1 MRKQFKTATSL
12 SGLFYGAFSGIAAI
26 TLLSGCGSLQRPE
39 VLDESVSAAS
49 QSLYYLIAGQPNVS
63 LSHDEIDALQ
73 YAANYLQFDNQGRAL
88 VVLGFDDG
96 HSLQW
101 VSANNEVVTTSLAGR
116 VLRTDSLLSNLEHVA
131 NSEQDPL
138 NCVQIVL
145 PSEQAQQCPTKW
157 QRTIT
162 TEHEGHLM
170 QWQVSSQ
177 IQFQDDGYERT
188 VTETGVATYSA
199 NTIEFENTFVLS
211 LYNEVYRPVRSTQ
224 WVSPELGSVQQSE
237 VKTYSVYLSNDIFKA
252 SFDRLN
258 VSFDAKNLSF
268 DHKGLSN
275 DRLFAEPPQLTNQ
288 QVWVRVETS
297 DGGKIDVATDGEP
310 RMSQVLDAIPVAQSV
325 MWPQTKIT
333 SSALTRQ
340 FEAKK
345 RGMHVRLKMLAQTYR
360 YDGDNELAKKAEQLA
375 NDFISWPLKPSYVTN
390 FSLGKARQDLAENPL
405 LNLAQVAD
413 ERRSDAPHYTI
424 SLSAN
429 YDASQLPLLPIAD
442 NDLPVGF
449 RDVNQQLR
457 LFMQY
462 WHFEPVHSLSH
473 MHATGMQ

>member
-1 MRKQFKTATSL
+1 MHFKTATSL
-12 SGLFYGAFSGIAAI
+12 SGLFYGAFSSVAAI
-26 TLLSGCGSLQRPE
+26 TLLSGCGALQAPE

-49 QSLYYLIAGQPNVS
+49 QSLYYVLAGQPDVS
-63 LSHDEIDALQ
+63 LTQDEIDALQ

-101 VSANNEVVTTSLAGR
+101 VSANHEVVTTSLAGR
-116 VLRTDSLLSNLEHVA
+116 VLRTDSLLNNLEHVA
-131 NSEQDPL
+131 NSEQEPL
-138 NCVQIVL
+138 NCLQIAL
-145 PSEQAQQCPTKW
+145 ANEEAQQCPTQW
-157 QRTIT
+157 QRVIT
-162 TEHEGHLM
+162 TENDGHLA
-170 QWQVSSQ
+170 QWQVTSQ
-177 IQFQDDGYERT
+177 FQFQDDGYERAI
-188 VTETGVATYSA
+188 TETGVAINSE
-199 NTIEFENTFVLS
+199 NIVEFENTFVLS

-237 VKTYSVYLSNDIFKA
+237 VKTYSIYLSNDMFNA

-258 VSFDAKNLSF
+258 RSFDAESLSS
-268 DHKGLSN
+268 DQVNPSN
-275 DRLFAEPPQLTNQ
+275 DRSFASPPQLTSQ
-288 QVWVRVETS
+288 QLWIRVKTS
-297 DGGKIDVATDGEP
+297 DGNQIDVVTDGEP
-310 RMSQVLDAIPVAQSV
+310 RLNEVLDAIPVSQSV

-333 SSALTRQ
+333 SSVLTRQ

-345 RGMHVRLKMLAQTYR
+345 QGMYVRLKMLAQTFR
-360 YDGDNELAKKAEQLA
+360 YDGNDELAQKAEQLA

-413 ERRSDAPHYTI
+413 ERRPGEPHYTI
-424 SLSAN
+424 LLSAS

-442 NDLPVGF
+442 NELPVGF

-462 WHFEPVHSLSH
+462 WHFEPVNSSSN
-473 MHATGMQ
+473 MHAAGMQ